1 MKNIFFCLLNEKK
14 RKNKFCFFFLQMAN
28 HKWDLKSNYM
38 LAFTVCKYGINPE
51 RWNLVANDLVEYI
64 KITPQVKIKSFRSN

>member
-1 MKNIFFCLLNEKK
+1 MS
-14 RKNKFCFFFLQMAN
+14 N

-51 RWNLVANDLVEYI
+51 RWNLVANDLADYI
-64 KITPQVKIKSFRSN
+64 KTTPQVKIKSFRSNFNFIIYRVEL

>member
-1 MKNIFFCLLNEKK
+1 
-14 RKNKFCFFFLQMAN
+14 MAN

-38 LAFTVCKYGINPE
+38 LAFTICKYGINPE

-64 KITPQVKIKSFRSN
+64 KITPQVKIKLFRSN